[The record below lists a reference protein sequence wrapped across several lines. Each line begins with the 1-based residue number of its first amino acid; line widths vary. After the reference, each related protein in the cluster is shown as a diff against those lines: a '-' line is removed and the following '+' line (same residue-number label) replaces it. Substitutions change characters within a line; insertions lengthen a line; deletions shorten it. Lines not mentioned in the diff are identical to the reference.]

1 MSKQAREI
9 CIRCPKCGEFEV
21 PVDWS
26 KCARKEVQ
34 IVRCDKC
41 GTEFAYCSAH
51 RGRIVLARRKRKNRE
66 ARLRHKIAV
75 LKKQVKKA
83 YEKGIE
89 VEHHANNLHRAREE
103 GSCGILKKEI
113 QWDDL
118 SVDDWRTELA
128 REYELELTIDTIQR
142 VLSEAHYLYMY
153 CDEGKIIVT
162 DCDVDY
168 YAFVNA
174 EYLITENIDVE
185 SSERFYKWEP
195 SEGVWLPQNVVGT
208 ADNADDAYKLA
219 STDWYG
225 RHKQVIRT
233 VWEHYGPED
242 EVNWRIAYHILGQAE
257 MTPLKFSNEKG
268 DQK

>member
-1 MSKQAREI
+1 MKTPKRI
-9 CIRCPKCGEFEV
+9 IPCPQCGAPCELGISVIESWDERFEV
-21 PVDWS
+21 PAFICTRSGEEVVGNA
-26 KCARKEVQ
+26 KAICAR
-34 IVRCDKC
+34 
-41 GTEFAYCSAH
+41 
-51 RGRIVLARRKRKNRE
+51 LKRKNRE

-103 GSCGILKKEI
+103 GSYGILKKEI

-257 MTPLKFSNEKG
+257 MTPLKFSSEKG

>member
-1 MSKQAREI
+1 MKTPKRTI
-9 CIRCPKCGEFEV
+9 PCPQCGAPCELGISVIESWDERFEV
-21 PVDWS
+21 PAFICTRSGEEVEIN
-26 KCARKEVQ
+26 KAQAICAR
-34 IVRCDKC
+34 I
-41 GTEFAYCSAH
+41 
-51 RGRIVLARRKRKNRE
+51 IRKNRE

-103 GSCGILKKEI
+103 GSYGILKKEI

-118 SVDDWRTELA
+118 SVDDWRKELA
-128 REYELELTIDTIQR
+128 REYELELKIDTIQR
-142 VLSEAHYLYMY
+142 VLSEAHYIYMY
-153 CDEGKIIVT
+153 CDEGKSIVT

-174 EYLITENIDVE
+174 EYLITESSDVE
-185 SSERFYKWEP
+185 SAERCYKWEP
-195 SEGVWLPQNVVGT
+195 SEGVWLPSNVVGT

-225 RHKQVIRT
+225 RHKRVIRT

-268 DQK
+268 DQA